1 MLRRRISDQSRG
13 WHQLQMILPIP
24 VDRRVFERNG
34 FPREIVDGELDRLV
48 EMKTMLCRDQGVA
61 TQCASSGVGIA
72 TGMHVRVDT
81 ILFLLLREKRN
92 TTEEYRSKGMSSGQV
107 TDPIL

>member
-1 MLRRRISDQSRG
+1 
-13 WHQLQMILPIP
+13 
-24 VDRRVFERNG
+24 
-34 FPREIVDGELDRLV
+34 
-48 EMKTMLCRDQGVA
+48 
-61 TQCASSGVGIA
+61 
-72 TGMHVRVDT
+72 MHVRVDA